1 LGIILDL
8 EVSSLCG
15 KGKDQVGVEGIIIH
29 VAKVPNKVIKNDVK
43 KTLKSVD
50 NLGVETKGDKT
61 TNIDTNDGSLL
72 PSSQKDGPSTKRNST
87 FATKKFMTP
96 SLKRLYV

>member
-1 LGIILDL
+1 LGIIVDL

-29 VAKVPNKVIKNDVK
+29 VTKVPNKVIKKDVR
-43 KTLKSVD
+43 KTLKLVN
-50 NLGVETKGDKT
+50 NLGVEAKGGKT

-72 PSSQKDGPSTKRNST
+72 PSSQKDGPNTKRNDV
-87 FATKKFMTP
+87 FCN
-96 SLKRLYV
+96 